1 MVVDSYYSIYSI
13 NRTCT
18 LFRYWKEEQL
28 MVLLKASDLVKQFG
42 NKHAV
47 NGINFQ
53 IEEGKC
59 VSLLGPNGAGKTTTL
74 KMLAGLL
81 KPTSGSIEFKEKKA
95 KDLREFIGYLPQSI
109 AFFNW
114 MSGKEFLVFA
124 GQLAKLDRKEAE
136 KRSEELLER
145 VGLTAAKKRKIGGYS
160 GGMKQRLGLAQALIH
175 RPKLLILDEPVSA
188 LDPYGRREV
197 LEMMREIKEETTILF
212 STHVLHD
219 AEEISDDI
227 LIMHDGEIA
236 ISGSLESVMEAYQQ
250 PTLQIEF
257 KSLANDW
264 LKSIASY
271 SFVSEVNIQGNKGS
285 IKLSDME
292 NGKQALLKDIVDKN
306 LQIRKFEMSQ
316 TTLEDLFM
324 KVVKA

>member
-1 MVVDSYYSIYSI
+1 M
-13 NRTCT
+13 
-18 LFRYWKEEQL
+18 E
-28 MVLLKASDLVKQFG
+28 LLKASGLVKRFG
-42 NKHAV
+42 NTNAV
-47 NGINFQ
+47 KGINFH
-53 IEEGKC
+53 IEEGRC

-74 KMLAGLL
+74 KMLSGLL
-81 KPTSGSIEFKEKKA
+81 EPTSGSIDFKGEKA
-95 KDLREFIGYLPQSI
+95 KDLRQFIGYLPQYP
-109 AFFNW
+109 AFYNW

-124 GQLAKLDRKEAE
+124 GQLAKLNRKEAE

-145 VGLTAAKKRKIGGYS
+145 VGLTNAKKRKIGGYS

-188 LDPYGRREV
+188 LDPLGRREV
-197 LEMMREIKEETTILF
+197 LDMMREIKEETTILF

-227 LIMHDGEIA
+227 LIMHAGEIA
-236 ISGSLESVMEAYQQ
+236 ISGSLGSVMEEYRQ
-250 PTLQIEF
+250 PILQIEF
-257 KSLANDW
+257 ESQAADW

-271 SFVSEVNIQGNKGS
+271 SFVSEVNIQGNKAS
-285 IKLSDME
+285 IVLKDMV
-292 NGKQALLKDIVDKN
+292 NGKQTLLKDIVDRK
-306 LQIRKFEMSQ
+306 LPIRKFEISQ

>member
-1 MVVDSYYSIYSI
+1 M
-13 NRTCT
+13 
-18 LFRYWKEEQL
+18 E
-28 MVLLKASDLVKQFG
+28 LLKASDLVKRFG
-42 NKHAV
+42 NTNAV
-47 NGINFQ
+47 NGINFH
-53 IEEGKC
+53 IEEGRC

-74 KMLAGLL
+74 KMLSGLL
-81 KPTSGSIEFKEKKA
+81 EPTSGSIDFKGEEA
-95 KDLREFIGYLPQSI
+95 KDLRPFIGYLPQYP
-109 AFFNW
+109 AFYNW

-124 GQLAKLDRKEAE
+124 GQLAKLNRKEAE

-145 VGLTAAKKRKIGGYS
+145 MGLTNAKKRKIGGYS

-188 LDPYGRREV
+188 LDPLGRREV
-197 LEMMREIKEETTILF
+197 LDMMREIKKETTILF

-227 LIMHDGEIA
+227 LIMHAGDIV
-236 ISGSLESVMEAYQQ
+236 ISGSLGSVMEEYRQ
-250 PTLQIEF
+250 PILQIEF
-257 KSLANDW
+257 ESQAADW

-271 SFVSEVNIQGNKGS
+271 SFVSEVNIQGNKTS
-285 IKLSDME
+285 IVLKDMV
-292 NGKQALLKDIVDKN
+292 NGRQTLLKDIVDRK
-306 LQIRKFEMSQ
+306 LPIRKFEISQ

>member
-1 MVVDSYYSIYSI
+1 M
-13 NRTCT
+13 
-18 LFRYWKEEQL
+18 E
-28 MVLLKASDLVKQFG
+28 LLKASGLVKRFG
-42 NKHAV
+42 NTNAV
-47 NGINFQ
+47 KGINFH
-53 IEEGKC
+53 IEEGRC

-74 KMLAGLL
+74 KMLSGLL
-81 KPTSGSIEFKEKKA
+81 EPTSGSIDFKGEKA
-95 KDLREFIGYLPQSI
+95 KDLRQFIGYLPQYP
-109 AFFNW
+109 AFYNW

-124 GQLAKLDRKEAE
+124 GQLAKLNRKEAE

-145 VGLTAAKKRKIGGYS
+145 VGLTNAKKRKIGGYS

-188 LDPYGRREV
+188 LDPLGRREV
-197 LEMMREIKEETTILF
+197 LDMMREIKEETTILF

-227 LIMHDGEIA
+227 LIMHAGKIA
-236 ISGSLESVMEAYQQ
+236 ISGSLGSVMEEYRQ
-250 PTLQIEF
+250 PILQIEF
-257 KSLANDW
+257 ESQAADW

-271 SFVSEVNIQGNKGS
+271 SFVSEVNIQGNKAS
-285 IKLSDME
+285 IVLKDMV
-292 NGKQALLKDIVDKN
+292 NGKQTLLKDIVDRK
-306 LQIRKFEMSQ
+306 LPIRKFEISQ

>member
-1 MVVDSYYSIYSI
+1 M
-13 NRTCT
+13 
-18 LFRYWKEEQL
+18 E
-28 MVLLKASDLVKQFG
+28 LLKASDLVKRFG
-42 NKHAV
+42 NTNAV
-47 NGINFQ
+47 KGINFH
-53 IEEGKC
+53 IEEGRC

-74 KMLAGLL
+74 KMLSGLL
-81 KPTSGSIEFKEKKA
+81 EPTSGSIDFKGEKA
-95 KDLREFIGYLPQSI
+95 KDLRQFIGYLPQYP
-109 AFFNW
+109 AFYNW

-124 GQLAKLDRKEAE
+124 GQLAKLNRKEAE

-145 VGLTAAKKRKIGGYS
+145 VGLTNAKKRKIGGYS

-188 LDPYGRREV
+188 LDPLGRREV
-197 LEMMREIKEETTILF
+197 LDMMREIKEETTILF

-227 LIMHDGEIA
+227 LIMHAGEIA
-236 ISGSLESVMEAYQQ
+236 ISGSLGSVMEEYRQ
-250 PTLQIEF
+250 PILQIEF
-257 KSLANDW
+257 ESQAADW

-271 SFVSEVNIQGNKGS
+271 SFVSEVNIQGNKAS
-285 IKLSDME
+285 IVLKDMV
-292 NGKQALLKDIVDKN
+292 NGKQTLLKDIVDRK
-306 LQIRKFEMSQ
+306 LPIRKFEISQ